1 MTAPGPIQ
9 PPEFARLQAV
19 FEAAVKAHQEGRVDE
34 AEATYIK
41 VLERVPSHPD
51 ALNLLGVIQS
61 EKNRNERA
69 LDLLQR
75 ASRAR
80 PKDGLILNNLGR
92 AAVRARRFEQAIES
106 LEYAIALRPEIIEAY
121 GNLIHAHRQ
130 AGNLKEA
137 EYFIETLREKRGGS
151 VTADYEQ
158 ARLFSDLGRKEES
171 RELLTKLTKNTPG
184 FALAWSTLARLS
196 KVKAGDPIIDDI
208 VKVIAQTPEPSVTLR
223 VLCYA
228 AAKIFDDLGEYD
240 KAFEF
245 ASRGKR
251 QDPFTYDDQKT
262 KRNFE
267 NIAQVFNENFLAA
280 RADWG
285 IETKRPIFIVG
296 MPRSGTSLTEQIL
309 SSHPDVYG
317 GGELEYLGQIVASLH
332 GYAPSGRFPTVVVE
346 QKRELIASLAFR
358 YMRKIGAVN
367 QAAERFTDKMPHNF
381 TSLGLM
387 RLMFRDL
394 RVVHC
399 TRHPFDTILSCFQH
413 DFAQTHDYNQSL
425 EALASYYTHY
435 RTLMEHWASVMPDT
449 LYKSQ
454 YENVVANQE
463 VKSRE
468 LIQFVGLEWNES
480 VLAFAKNERRVSTP
494 SSWQVRQPLYATS
507 DGRWKNYERHLAPVV
522 EKIPE
527 RFFPLPG

>member
-1 MTAPGPIQ
+1 MSAPNPIQ
-9 PPEFARLQAV
+9 PPEFARLQAE
-19 FEAAVKAHQEGRVDE
+19 FEAAVKAHQAGRVDE
-34 AEATYIK
+34 AEAAYIK
-41 VLERVPSHPD
+41 VLDRMPSHPD

-106 LEYAIALRPEIIEAY
+106 LEFAIALRPEIIEAY
-121 GNLIHAHRQ
+121 GNLIQAHRQ
-130 AGNLKEA
+130 AGNVKEA
-137 EYFIETLREKRGGS
+137 EYFIEALREKRGGS
-151 VTADYEQ
+151 VTADFEQ
-158 ARLFSDLGRKEES
+158 ARLFSDLGRKEEA
-171 RELLTKLTKNTPG
+171 RELLTKLIKTTPG
-184 FALAWSTLARLS
+184 HAASWNTLARLS

-208 VKVIAQTPEPSVTLR
+208 LKVIADAPEPSVTLR
-223 VLCYA
+223 ILCYA

-240 KAFEF
+240 RAFEF
-245 ASRGKR
+245 VTRAKR
-251 QDPFTYDDQKT
+251 QDPFTYDDLKT
-262 KRNFE
+262 KTLFE

-285 IETKRPIFIVG
+285 VEAKRPIFIVG

-309 SSHPDVYG
+309 SSHPGVYG
-317 GGELEYLGQIVASLH
+317 GGELEFMGQIVSSLH
-332 GYAPSGRFPTVVVE
+332 NYAPSGRFPTVAVE

-358 YMRKIGAVN
+358 YMRKIGALN

-387 RLMFRDL
+387 RVMFRDL

-425 EALASYYTHY
+425 QALALYYTHY
-435 RTLMEHWASVMPDT
+435 RTLMEHWESVMPDT
-449 LYKSQ
+449 LFTSQ
-454 YENVVANQE
+454 YENVVQNQE
-463 VKSRE
+463 DQSRA
-468 LIQFVGLEWNES
+468 LLDFAGLKWDES
-480 VLAFAKNERRVSTP
+480 VLAFAKNDRRVSTP

-507 DGRWKNYERHLAPVV
+507 SGRWKNYERYLEPVFD
-522 EKIPE
+522 KIPE